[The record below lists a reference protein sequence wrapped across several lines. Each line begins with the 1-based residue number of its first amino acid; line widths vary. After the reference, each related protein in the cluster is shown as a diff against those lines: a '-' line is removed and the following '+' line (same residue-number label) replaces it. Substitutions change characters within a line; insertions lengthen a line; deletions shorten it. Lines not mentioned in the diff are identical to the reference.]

1 MTKLPIPAEIAMY
14 HARLVEVA
22 LLKGEQDRAVR
33 AVDRAFEVAR
43 EELCTDLNSP
53 VSKVCSHKTIGTL
66 ESLNIHTIGDL
77 IQCSAQELIMVA
89 NLRSKTV
96 DNIQFQLAKLGFELK
111 KQKEQISDADKNIPE

>member
-77 IQCSAQELIMVA
+77 IQCSSQELIMVA
-89 NLRSKTV
+89 NLRKKTV
-96 DNIQFQLAKLGFELK
+96 DNIEFELAKIGYRLK
-111 KQKEQISDADKNIPE
+111 KQMDDQ

>member
-22 LLKGEQDRAVR
+22 LLKGEQDRAIR

-43 EELCTDLNSP
+43 EELCTDLESP

-89 NLRSKTV
+89 NLRPKTV

-111 KQKEQISDADKNIPE
+111 KQKEQISDGDKNISA